1 MGNAASKST
10 RKLPT
15 KPPAWSGARSPVA
28 PHPETT
34 NRVLQPHGTTPRA
47 SETKTE
53 EIYAD
58 GKDPHLLVN
67 LSRIG
72 PVDVKHA
79 AQNLQTS
86 NSIRKSVEAR
96 RESEAEA
103 LAPSRTRNRLLTT
116 ELVDL
121 LEERKT
127 TSRVKMGAL
136 AAKYGLDTE
145 VLETI
150 ARHVNSPSGG
160 ETVVSRAL
168 TTEGEQ
174 FMLTKVE
181 RLFRKLDA
189 LKTDSNV
196 TQAVWVHPPNSST

>member
-15 KPPAWSGARSPVA
+15 KPPAWSGARSPVN
-28 PHPETT
+28 PPYSETS
-34 NRVLQPHGTTPRA
+34 NRVLQPHAGTMPRA
-47 SETKTE
+47 SETKTQ

-58 GKDPHLLVN
+58 GKDPHLLIN

-79 AQNLQTS
+79 AKSLETS
-86 NSIRKSVEAR
+86 NSIRKSVEAL

-103 LAPSRTRNRLLTT
+103 LAPSRTRNRLLVT

-127 TSRVKMGAL
+127 TSREKMEAL
-136 AAKYGLDTE
+136 AAKYGLDTQ
-145 VLETI
+145 VFQTI
-150 ARHVNSPSGG
+150 AKHVNSPSGG
-160 ETVVSRAL
+160 QTVISRSL
-168 TTEGEQ
+168 TEEGEQ
-174 FMLTKVE
+174 LMLTK
-181 RLFRKLDA
+181 
-189 LKTDSNV
+189 
-196 TQAVWVHPPNSST
+196 AVWVNPPNPNI

>member
-1 MGNAASKST
+1 MGNAASKSA

-15 KPPAWSGARSPVA
+15 KPPAWSGARSPINPPYSEA
-28 PHPETT
+28 SHG
-34 NRVLQPHGTTPRA
+34 VLQPHTATMPQA
-47 SETKTE
+47 SETKTQ

-79 AQNLQTS
+79 AKSLETS

-96 RESEAEA
+96 KESEAEA
-103 LAPSRTRNRLLTT
+103 LAPSRTRNRLLTN

-127 TSRVKMGAL
+127 TSRERMDTL
-136 AAKYGLDTE
+136 AAKYGLDPR
-145 VLETI
+145 VFQAI
-150 ARHVNSPSGG
+150 AKHVNSPSGG
-160 ETVVSRAL
+160 ETVVGRAL
-168 TTEGEQ
+168 TEEGEQ
-174 FMLTKVE
+174 LMLTK
-181 RLFRKLDA
+181 A
-189 LKTDSNV
+189 I
-196 TQAVWVHPPNSST
+196 WVNPPDPTT